1 MKTCI
6 VLLLPNTLRRSWLDK
21 CLTSLIG
28 CYLKTFPT
36 DVVIFHEHGFSDD
49 NKVFIRN
56 LLPNITVIFKE
67 IQFTIPDIVKNDG
80 NFKPKWSEGY
90 WGADKCMSYGG
101 MCTFF
106 AIDIFKYLSE
116 MGYNYYARLDDDSE
130 IISPIQF
137 DIFNNMKSNNLV
149 YCYNMSMWEASHV
162 VCELFNFIKSNLNEN
177 NIINKQYVF
186 DESNRMLYYYN
197 NFEVVNVDLYL
208 NRTKEIN
215 ASIHESGDIYYRR
228 WGDAPIRTILL
239 NLLFDKESIRKIQF
253 SYSHNYTYTSDCREL
268 L

>member
-6 VLLLPNTLRRSWLDK
+6 TLLLPNTLRRAWLNR
-21 CLTSLIG
+21 CLTSLTNY
-28 CYLKTFPT
+28 YLNAFPT
-36 DVVIFHEHGFSDD
+36 DVVIFHEHGFSND

-56 LLPNITVIFKE
+56 QLPNITVVFKE
-67 IQFTIPDIVKNDG
+67 IQFTIPDIVKNDTD
-80 NFKPKWSEGY
+80 FKPKWCDGY
-90 WGADKCMSYGG
+90 WGADKCISYGG

-106 AIDIFKYLSE
+106 AINIFRHLSE
-116 MGYNYYARLDDDSE
+116 MGYSYYARLDDDSE
-130 IISPIQF
+130 IKSPIGY
-137 DIFNNMKSNNLV
+137 DMFNNMKSNNLV
-149 YCYNMSMWEASHV
+149 YCYNMSMWEAPHV
-162 VCELFNFIKSNLNEN
+162 VCGLFDFIKSNLNEN

-197 NFEVVNVDLYL
+197 NFEVVDINLYW

-215 ASIHESGDIYYRR
+215 ALIHESGSMFYYR

-239 NLLFDKESIRKIQF
+239 NLLFNKESIRKINF
-253 SYSHNYTYTSDCREL
+253 SYSHANNYSHECREL